1 MRALILTAIPIEYK
15 AVRRFLNSH
24 QEIETPDGTIFE
36 KCKYGFDDTIV
47 DVYIGQCGMGNVN
60 SAIYTE
66 RAIKSINPSLVLFV
80 GIAGGIKDVNYGDV
94 VLASK
99 IYSYESAKDSQGYKA
114 RPDGNKCTYFIVQ
127 RGQYEATVTE
137 WKCDNTQKEFNVLV
151 GPICTGEKVLSDKKS
166 ELFNFIR
173 EHYNDSLAVEM
184 EGKGFLD
191 ALYSNNCDCFAIVRG
206 ISDLIDKKEETDS
219 EGYQQIASE
228 HAAFFAFDLLKKVWK
243 KVKPRVDN
251 NLGIKISFPEKLSQK
266 EIEQLL
272 DGIKKVTKDMNI
284 ELETVTYGSTNLY
297 LKISEESYLKLTE
310 SISNGKF
317 KQITNRNPSSI
328 KQYLP
333 SFNEVPIT
341 LELNRVTDFQKQDLK
356 NIYGYLSKW
365 KLQDIFDD
373 FSNIDNPSANLSCA
387 ITVRHKS
394 SFEFISTNKISL
406 IGTDPRIRRSNV
418 KTIVDFARCERNILS
433 HSNFPRTFLSFE
445 KDFKSRDLAI
455 FRTSLNSLTQ
465 RILTVL
471 VEFNAGN
478 LHSYSDIINQV
489 YSQTGDTETYVI
501 ITNSN
506 DIPSIK
512 NSERLIV
519 NSFIKQEE
527 EENEESE

>member
-15 AVRRFLNSH
+15 AVRRFLTSH
-24 QEIETPDGTIFE
+24 EEIETPDGTIFE
-36 KCKYGFDDTIV
+36 KCKYSVDDIDIDT
-47 DVYIGQCGMGNVN
+47 YIGQCGMGNIN
-60 SAIYTE
+60 SALYTE

-80 GIAGGIKDVNYGDV
+80 GIAGGIKDVTYGDV

-99 IYSYESAKDSQGYKA
+99 IYSYESAKDSQGFKA

-127 RGQYEATVTE
+127 RGQHEATVAE
-137 WKCDNTQKEFNVLV
+137 WKCINTEKQFNVLV

-166 ELFNFIR
+166 ELFNFIK

-191 ALYSNNCDCFAIVRG
+191 ALHSNNCDCFAIVRG

-243 KVKPRVDN
+243 KVRPRIDN

-266 EIEQLL
+266 EIDQLL

-297 LKISEESYLKLTE
+297 LKMSEESYLNLIE
-310 SISNGKF
+310 SIKNGKF
-317 KQITNRNPSSI
+317 EQLTKRNPLSV

-341 LELNRVTDFQKQDLK
+341 LELNRVTDFEKQDLK
-356 NIYGYLSKW
+356 NIYRLIRQW
-365 KLQDIFDD
+365 KTQDIFDD
-373 FSNIDNPSANLSCA
+373 FSNIDNPSANFSCA
-387 ITVRHKS
+387 ITFRHKS
-394 SFEFISTNKISL
+394 NFEFISTNKISL
-406 IGTDPRIRRSNV
+406 IGSDPQHKSNV
-418 KTIVDFARCERNILS
+418 RTIVDFARCEQNILS
-433 HSNFPRTFLSFE
+433 HSNIPNTFLSFE
-445 KDFKSRDLAI
+445 KNFRNRDLAI
-455 FRTSLNSLTQ
+455 FKTSLNNLTQ
-465 RILTVL
+465 KMLML
-471 VEFNAGN
+471 LAEFNTGN
-478 LHSYSDIINQV
+478 IHNYSDMLSHI
-489 YSQTGDTETYVI
+489 YSQKSETETYVI

-506 DIPSIK
+506 DISSIK

-519 NSFIKQEE
+519 NSLLKQEE
-527 EENEESE
+527 EGQEESD

>member
-24 QEIETPDGTIFE
+24 EEIETPDGTIFE
-36 KCKYGFDDTIV
+36 KCKYEFDSTVI

-60 SAIYTE
+60 SALYTE
-66 RAIKSINPSLVLFV
+66 RAIKSINPSLVIFV
-80 GIAGGIKDVNYGDV
+80 GIAGGIKDVTYGDV

-99 IYSYESAKDSQGYKA
+99 IYSYESAKDSKGFKA

-127 RGQYEATVTE
+127 RGQYEATVSE
-137 WKCDNTQKEFNVLV
+137 WKCVNTEKQFNVLV

-166 ELFNFIR
+166 ELFNFIK

-191 ALYSNNCDCFAIVRG
+191 ALHSNNCDCFAIVRG

-243 KVKPRVDN
+243 KVKPRIDN

-266 EIEQLL
+266 EIDQLL

-297 LKISEESYLKLTE
+297 LKMSEESYKKLAE
-310 SISNGKF
+310 SIESGKF
-317 KQITNRNPSSI
+317 KQLTKRNPSSI

-341 LELNRVTDFQKQDLK
+341 LELNRVTDFEKQDLK
-356 NIYGYLSKW
+356 NLY
-365 KLQDIFDD
+365 KLISRRKTQDIFED
-373 FSNIDNPSANLSCA
+373 FSNIDNPTANFSCA
-387 ITVRHKS
+387 ITLRHKS

-406 IGTDPRIRRSNV
+406 IGLDPKIKHSTSR
-418 KTIVDFARCERNILS
+418 TILDFARCERNILS
-433 HSNFPRTFLSFE
+433 HSNIPNTFLSFE
-445 KDFKSRDLAI
+445 RNYRSKDLAI
-455 FRTSLNSLTQ
+455 FKTSLNNLTQ
-465 RILTVL
+465 RILMILSEINT
-471 VEFNAGN
+471 NSPY
-478 LHSYSDIINQV
+478 SYSDILNQIH
-489 YSQTGDTETYVI
+489 SQASETETYVI

-519 NSFIKQEE
+519 NSLIRQEE
-527 EENEESE
+527 EE